1 MGIPKTIQQ
10 LRKEIIALDGLRH
23 VPMGEAPQEGLS
35 LFAEHF
41 PQGRF
46 PLGAVHE
53 CLPASAADQ
62 PAALG
67 FCLALV
73 QTVLPPEGL
82 IAWVSAQSAPL
93 YGPGLRQ
100 IGIDPARVIFVQARK
115 LADRQWAMEEV
126 LQCNALA
133 AVVGEMDSLDF
144 KQSRRLQL
152 AAEKSG
158 VTAFVLPGNLR
169 PRSNAASSR
178 WLVRSV
184 PSLTMDGLPG
194 VGAPQWGVELRHMR
208 HGKPGSWEIG
218 WADGQ
223 FTSKASFSGALD
235 DQDMAKMPAVRALA
249 GSGAQPYYFSD
260 EAPAARAL
268 TASGAQRYSFTE
280 ELPTVGDLSGQS
292 ALQLIPD
299 EKLSASGNV
308 LQPFPAAD
316 LLHGF
321 YIHEKRVYA

>member
-1 MGIPKTIQQ
+1 MGIPKTDIIQQ

-23 VPMGEAPQEGLS
+23 QPMSEAPQEGLS
-35 LFAEHF
+35 LFTGHF

-53 CLPASAADQ
+53 CLPASRADQ

-82 IAWVSAQSAPL
+82 IAWVSGQPAPL
-93 YGPGLRQ
+93 YGPGLKQ
-100 IGIDPARVIFVQARK
+100 IGIDPARVIFVQARRA
-115 LADRQWAMEEV
+115 ADRQWAMEEV
-126 LQCNALA
+126 LQCPSLA

-158 VTAFVLPGNLR
+158 VTAFVLPSSNK
-169 PRSNAASSR
+169 SHTNAASSR
-178 WLVRSV
+178 WLVRSL
-184 PSLTMDGLPG
+184 PSLAIDDLPG
-194 VGAPQWGVELRHMR
+194 VGAPLWGVELRHMR

-218 WADGQ
+218 WADGR
-223 FTSKASFSGALD
+223 FTRNAGISDASTARELPEIPAARALAANGMEPYYFD
-235 DQDMAKMPAVRALA
+235 DEGPAVRALA
-249 GSGAQPYYFSD
+249 G
-260 EAPAARAL
+260 AAA
-268 TASGAQRYSFTE
+268 
-280 ELPTVGDLSGQS
+280 
-292 ALQLIPD
+292 
-299 EKLSASGNV
+299 
-308 LQPFPAAD
+308 LQPFPAGD

>member
-1 MGIPKTIQQ
+1 MAIPKKDIIQQ
-10 LRKEIIALDGLRH
+10 LRREIIALDGLRH

-35 LFAEHF
+35 LFADHF

-53 CLPASAADQ
+53 CLPASGADQ

-73 QTVLPPEGL
+73 QTVLSPEGL
-82 IAWVSAQSAPL
+82 IAWLSPQPAPL

-100 IGIDPARVIFVQARK
+100 IGIDPARVIFVHSRRAV
-115 LADRQWAMEEV
+115 DRQWAMEEV
-126 LQCNALA
+126 LQCSSLA

-158 VTAFVLPGNLR
+158 VTAFVLPSSNKS
-169 PRSNAASSR
+169 RSNAATSR
-178 WLVRSV
+178 WSIRSL
-184 PSLTMDGLPG
+184 PSLAIDELPG

-208 HGKPGSWEIG
+208 HGKPGNWEIG
-218 WADGQ
+218 WADGR
-223 FTSKASFSGALD
+223 FTCNTGIADASNAQEVPEIPAARALAANGMELYYFD
-235 DQDMAKMPAVRALA
+235 DEGPAVRALA
-249 GSGAQPYYFSD
+249 GSA
-260 EAPAARAL
+260 
-268 TASGAQRYSFTE
+268 T
-280 ELPTVGDLSGQS
+280 
-292 ALQLIPD
+292 
-299 EKLSASGNV
+299 
-308 LQPFPAAD
+308 LQPFPAGD
-316 LLHGF
+316 LLHGY